1 MKNNTIII
9 IITYNNADLINRQV
23 QCIKKF
29 CKDQFDIVII
39 DNSDKKDV
47 IDAIQYYNSTLKC
60 LYYKTQSAEK
70 DSSKS
75 HCFAA
80 NFAYNKYKDL
90 YKYFAFLDHDLFPV
104 MDFSVEKILDGKIM
118 AGIGQD
124 KSKKYF
130 WPGCLLFNNSK
141 IEQPLID
148 FSTNQEFELDTGG
161 NLYKV
166 IEKYNTEEFIFFN
179 EQYSQNPYFNKSH
192 YNFYSMINNE
202 MFMHFINGSN
212 WNNSEHQVERINSLL
227 NILEE
232 KVK

>member
-104 MDFSVEKILDGKIM
+104 MDFSVEKILD
-118 AGIGQD
+118 
-124 KSKKYF
+124 
-130 WPGCLLFNNSK
+130 LLFNNSK